1 MTTTRWRDITHKPTC
16 RDASRYEFLEAV
28 SDKEMTTMTT
38 QTRCINYPCALPAG
52 HDGRCSSTDPQMT
65 TQTDEQVVR
74 QKYPFASVTHCSH
87 IWEIWRNE
95 KHEGNYYDGRLGYSG
110 DSQSK
115 AWADA
120 RSKLPT
126 DPQNR
131 EQSPESSK
139 PSLSPEIVCAMRRL
153 SNEAKFTATSEFPRL
168 IAAIKTVDE
177 LLDALEGKSYE

>member
-16 RDASRYEFLEAV
+16 RDASRYEFL
-28 SDKEMTTMTT
+28 
-38 QTRCINYPCALPAG
+38 LP
-52 HDGRCSSTDPQMT
+52 TDPQMP

-131 EQSPESSK
+131 EQARDEPEWDLMPMASRRKEVDETYENREQAPESSK
-139 PSLSPEIVCAMRRL
+139 PSIARDGQPGCW
-153 SNEAKFTATSEFPRL
+153 TAGGS
-168 IAAIKTVDE
+168 
-177 LLDALEGKSYE
+177 